1 MKAIIL
7 SSIVISLSGCAG
19 VQQAIHGYGSAAIS
33 SIRAAEDDHIALWT
47 VTACGTP
54 LSAAVRHPEII
65 PALRALCLP
74 GGSAARPDWLLG
86 DDLSAENRSRTR
98 P

>member
-7 SSIVISLSGCAG
+7 SSIVISISGCAG
-19 VQQAIHGYGSAAIS
+19 VQQAIHGYGSDAIS
-33 SIRAAEDDHIALWT
+33 SIRAAEDDHIALWK

-54 LSAAVRHPEII
+54 LSAAIRHPEII

-74 GGSAARPDWLLG
+74 GGSATRPDGLLG
-86 DDLSAENRSRTR
+86 DELSAENRSRTR